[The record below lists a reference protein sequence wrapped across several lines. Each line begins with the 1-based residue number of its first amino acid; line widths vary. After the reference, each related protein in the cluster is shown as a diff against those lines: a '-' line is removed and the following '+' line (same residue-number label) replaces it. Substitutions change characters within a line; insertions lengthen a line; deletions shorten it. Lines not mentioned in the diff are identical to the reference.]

1 MKVWERRLMK
11 DFQVAPVSTL
21 EEDGKPV
28 HEDSLARFKRVARM
42 AAAMAKGSKWDQ
54 TLAAT
59 GIS

>member
-1 MKVWERRLMK
+1 MK
-11 DFQVAPVSTL
+11 DFQVIPVSV

-28 HEDSLARFKRVARM
+28 HEDSLARFRRIAKM
-42 AAAMAKGSKWDQ
+42 AAAAASGSKWDQ